1 MYHLISDFSPQVNA
15 ALISWSLTTIGAG
28 LSLCLWYCFWK
39 KQTWIQK
46 KYEAVTVFIQTLVQF
61 RNALSQVRNWR
72 FKLHGSE
79 DEMYGKRW
87 DALVDARTVL
97 EEKYILVEI
106 LTGNSCSESLEKLF
120 GYQNELF
127 ATLDT
132 YLQRK
137 RENRLKWD
145 ESDKANEKIIFMSND
160 GSDDFSQKVEAE
172 ISIIR
177 NILKPH
183 LLD

>member
-1 MYHLISDFSPQVNA
+1 
-15 ALISWSLTTIGAG
+15 
-28 LSLCLWYCFWK
+28 
-39 KQTWIQK
+39 
-46 KYEAVTVFIQTLVQF
+46 
-61 RNALSQVRNWR
+61 
-72 FKLHGSE
+72 
-79 DEMYGKRW
+79 MYGKRW

-137 RENRLKWD
+137 RENRLK
-145 ESDKANEKIIFMSND
+145 
-160 GSDDFSQKVEAE
+160 
-172 ISIIR
+172 
-177 NILKPH
+177 
-183 LLD
+183 